1 MHKIFKLSKDLT
13 MFQKMAPLI
22 VLGLFV
28 AGMYFMMQGMEKATH
43 MTKVKHEIK
52 K

>member
-1 MHKIFKLSKDLT
+1 
-13 MFQKMAPLI
+13 MFQKFAPLI
-22 VLGLFV
+22 ILGMFV
-28 AGMYFMMQGMEKATH
+28 VGMYLMMQGMEKATH

>member
-1 MHKIFKLSKDLT
+1 
-13 MFQKMAPLI
+13 MFQKFAPLI
-22 VLGLFV
+22 ILGLFA